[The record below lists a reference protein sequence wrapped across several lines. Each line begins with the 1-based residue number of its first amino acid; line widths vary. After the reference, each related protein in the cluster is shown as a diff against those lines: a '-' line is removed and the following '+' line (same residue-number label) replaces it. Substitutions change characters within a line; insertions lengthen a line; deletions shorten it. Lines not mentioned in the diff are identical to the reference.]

1 MSTTI
6 TDQSPDI
13 TVHEFAVTISSIPAV
28 SCNLGTIQ
36 APIYN
41 AHGQTI
47 QMAPVSAPTPFIV
60 DGNFRSTLSAPVAI
74 LSSHSSPISGAV
86 PAYFFNSSGQD
97 VRPVMGRILPS
108 SISGFRPPVGNPQF
122 LGQNRDFSSS
132 MVKSTPPM
140 PESTRIGPGSGLPSP
155 SLIHG
160 GATACDSRVNSGRV
174 KSHEL
179 GELTR
184 QSTIVLERSNQ
195 NLSNLHLV
203 GKISGNRSLVPNSG
217 ISSAFSKLGLVR
229 SFDLKFMP
237 RGFLV
242 LTLACEEDYAFF
254 WTKGIMQV
262 GPLSIRFSKWTPEFN
277 LQEESPIAPVWIRF
291 PGLPLHL
298 FSKQSLF
305 ALAKIVGKPV
315 KMDDHT
321 ADSSRGAFARVCVEL
336 NVLETPVKE
345 IWVGWGDHAQEI
357 EVIYERIPGYCTD
370 CKMLGHSTS
379 VCYSHGKNPKP
390 VRPKPADRAPGQ
402 SPISTEPAPPG
413 GVAPGFNLGTQ
424 PQLQKTGTGPRRRGR
439 KRPVRQVLPKKNPLE
454 LNPFEVLSHGQDAEP
469 DPVGL
474 DCVDTDPPCD
484 NLEDAGVGTSGKDQ
498 LESVLVEG
506 VILSDEVMME
516 GYSWVIVWMVLGS
529 HSIPSVP
536 LSPDDASSAVEELVA
551 RQGPSV
557 SELVFRLESAGDT
570 DQNLIGIQSRVMAL
584 GMKVVFWM
592 LIWGILRKERRMLF
606 IGRCD
611 YIERRQLWTSLLQV
625 KPDQGPWLVGG
636 DFNVVR
642 NSSECLG
649 SSGGR
654 LLPMEEFNHFILD
667 SGLVDAGFEGSSF
680 TWTNK
685 TIWKRLDRVFV
696 SVDWGDHF
704 HSIRVEHLIRT
715 VSDHC
720 PLFVSVPIFASGPS
734 SFRFQSMWLRHHG
747 FLQTVRLNW
756 NLPCHL
762 NGMHRLFVKLKRLK
776 SHLKWWNKSVFGD
789 LFVKLAEAEQA
800 VRVAEAVCE
809 ADPSDLHWTSLSN
822 CNEDLARVTAME
834 ADFWRQ
840 KAACRWLE
848 DGERNTKLFHNMV
861 KKKRV
866 ANKIFRIWDNGSC
879 LTSPDLIQQSG
890 AAFFQNLL
898 TGDPFVL
905 SCPDFSDFPLVIS
918 DLENA
923 NIAAPPSLEEVRA
936 TVFSIHRDSVAG
948 PDGFSS
954 AFFQHCWE
962 IVHQDVLDA
971 VLDFFRGS
979 PMPQGFTATTITLIP
994 KVMGAQ
1000 AWSDF
1005 RPISLC
1011 NVTNKIIS
1019 KLLYSRLKVVAERL
1033 VSWNQSGFV
1042 PGRVI
1047 SDNIL
1052 LAQELTHSLSL
1063 PTRGGNVILK
1073 LDMAKAYDRVQ
1084 WSFLLDVLRHY
1095 GFSEQVVSLISACIS
1110 HCQFSV
1116 NINGSLTGFFGSTR
1130 GLRQGDPLSPLLFIL
1145 GAEYL
1150 SRGLDRLYRQF
1161 PAIRYRSGC
1170 DLPLSHLA
1178 YADDIIIFA
1187 NGGTREMNNL
1197 MDFLHHYENCSGQL
1211 VNAFKSVI
1219 ILPPRCSART
1229 RSRLL
1234 RITGF
1239 GEGFFLSNT
1248 SEFLCFMVVQPP
1260 LAVMERLEN
1269 VFNGFLWGSRPLDKK
1284 WHWARWSRACLP
1296 VSEGGLGFRR
1306 LKDIVESFSIK
1317 LWFRFRQGSSL
1328 WSKFMMRKYC
1338 QLGHPACVSSAGFI
1352 SPTWRRL
1359 LKIRP
1364 RAESGIRWRV
1374 GMGDVNFWDDI
1385 WCGDVPLSSQLPV
1398 RGDRG
1403 VRVSHFISD
1412 GVWDFDFL
1420 CSVVPPSVAETI
1432 ALIPIA
1438 LGEPDLAIWVHSSDG
1453 VFSIKSAW
1461 ELVRLR
1467 DQVSDIFTPCWG
1479 SWLRPTMSFFLWRF
1493 WHQWLPVDDVLQRR
1507 GFELASKCQCCEM
1520 PETFTHIFIDSPIAR
1535 SVWHF
1540 FGAVFHVRIPLT
1552 SDFRLFLSAW
1562 KRHPGWTPRGHV
1574 KEFLPFIVLWF
1585 LWTAR
1590 NDAKHRHL
1598 HISGETVKSQ
1608 ILSYL
1613 RLAHAASTVKPMHW
1627 RGVLHAARSLGF
1639 FVDMRRVHKM
1649 AIVRWL
1655 RPPVGCFKLNVDGSS
1670 RGSPG
1675 ASTIGGVVRDS
1686 SGQVLV
1692 SFSEFIGV
1700 GTNIRAELWAI
1711 WRGLLISSDLHLF
1724 PLWIETDSRIS
1735 LLLLRSRRCTWG
1747 LEHIVTRILLL
1758 MRGRSVHLS
1767 HIYREGNSVADA
1779 LAARAHTFRQY
1790 TLELGPSL
1798 PPDISIFA
1806 RSDRSGLPYLRN
1818 RSS

>member
-1 MSTTI
+1 MNFLI
-6 TDQSPDI
+6 WN
-13 TVHEFAVTISSIPAV
+13 VRGLRSSE
-28 SCNLGTIQ
+28 SQQRLH
-36 APIYN
+36 
-41 AHGQTI
+41 AHVKDKRVKI
-47 QMAPVSAPTPFIV
+47 
-60 DGNFRSTLSAPVAI
+60 LAI
-74 LSSHSSPISGAV
+74 LEPMIDLDVRFMTRRFGFSRVIS
-86 PAYFFNSSGQD
+86 NSSGHIWVFFAED
-97 VRPVMGRILPS
+97 VMVECL
-108 SISGFRPPVGNPQF
+108 FYHTQF
-122 LGQNRDFSSS
+122 LHFRVSATF
-132 MVKSTPPM
+132 
-140 PESTRIGPGSGLPSP
+140 LP
-155 SLIHG
+155 
-160 GATACDSRVNSGRV
+160 TTVFC
-174 KSHEL
+174 
-179 GELTR
+179 
-184 QSTIVLERSNQ
+184 
-195 NLSNLHLV
+195 
-203 GKISGNRSLVPNSG
+203 
-217 ISSAFSKLGLVR
+217 
-229 SFDLKFMP
+229 SF
-237 RGFLV
+237 V
-242 LTLACEEDYAFF
+242 YA
-254 WTKGIMQV
+254 K
-262 GPLSIRFSKWTPEFN
+262 
-277 LQEESPIAPVWIRF
+277 
-291 PGLPLHL
+291 
-298 FSKQSLF
+298 
-305 ALAKIVGKPV
+305 
-315 KMDDHT
+315 
-321 ADSSRGAFARVCVEL
+321 
-336 NVLETPVKE
+336 
-345 IWVGWGDHAQEI
+345 
-357 EVIYERIPGYCTD
+357 
-370 CKMLGHSTS
+370 
-379 VCYSHGKNPKP
+379 
-390 VRPKPADRAPGQ
+390 
-402 SPISTEPAPPG
+402 
-413 GVAPGFNLGTQ
+413 
-424 PQLQKTGTGPRRRGR
+424 
-439 KRPVRQVLPKKNPLE
+439 
-454 LNPFEVLSHGQDAEP
+454 
-469 DPVGL
+469 
-474 DCVDTDPPCD
+474 
-484 NLEDAGVGTSGKDQ
+484 
-498 LESVLVEG
+498 
-506 VILSDEVMME
+506 
-516 GYSWVIVWMVLGS
+516 
-529 HSIPSVP
+529 
-536 LSPDDASSAVEELVA
+536 
-551 RQGPSV
+551 
-557 SELVFRLESAGDT
+557 
-570 DQNLIGIQSRVMAL
+570 
-584 GMKVVFWM
+584 
-592 LIWGILRKERRMLF
+592 
-606 IGRCD
+606 CD
-611 YIERRQLWTSLLQV
+611 YIERRQLWNSLLQV
-625 KPDQGPWLVGG
+625 KPTHGPWLVGG
-636 DFNVVR
+636 DFN
-642 NSSECLG
+642 
-649 SSGGR
+649 
-654 LLPMEEFNHFILD
+654 
-667 SGLVDAGFEGSSF
+667 GSSF

-720 PLFVSVPIFASGPS
+720 PLFVSVPVFASGPS

-762 NGMHRLFVKLKRLK
+762 NGMPRLFVKLKRLK

-789 LFVKLAEAEQA
+789 LFAKLVEAEQA
-800 VRVAEAVCE
+800 VRIAEADCE
-809 ADPSDLHWTSLSN
+809 AAPSDLHWTSLSN
-822 CNEDLARVTAME
+822 CNADLARVTAME

-879 LTSPDLIQQSG
+879 ITSPELIQQSG

-923 NIAAPPSLEEVRA
+923 NIAAPPSLEED
-936 TVFSIHRDSVAG
+936 VF
-948 PDGFSS
+948 
-954 AFFQHCWE
+954 
-962 IVHQDVLDA
+962 DA

-979 PMPQGFTATTITLIP
+979 PLPQGFTATTITLIP

-1019 KLLYSRLKVVAERL
+1019 KLLYSRLKEVAERL

-1084 WSFLLDVLRHY
+1084 WSFLLDVLSHY
-1095 GFSEQVVSLISACIS
+1095 GFSEQVVSMISACIS

-1150 SRGLDRLYRQF
+1150 SRGLDRLYRQY
-1161 PAIRYRSGC
+1161 PAIRYRSAC
-1170 DLPLSHLA
+1170 DLLLSHLA

-1187 NGGTREMNNL
+1187 NGGTREMNSL

-1211 VNAFKSVI
+1211 VNAVKSVI
-1219 ILPPRCSART
+1219 ILPPRCSGRT

-1239 GEGFFLSNT
+1239 GEGCFPIKYLGVPLFRGNRVCSLFDPLVQMVSKKLEGWELKTLSPGSRMT
-1248 SEFLCFMVVQPP
+1248 LLRSVLLSVPIYMFQVVQPP

-1269 VFNGFLWGSRPLDKK
+1269 VFNGFLWGSRSLDKK
-1284 WHWARWSRACLP
+1284 WHWARWSRACLS

-1306 LKDIVESFSIK
+1306 LKDIVDSFSIK

-1328 WSKFMMRKYC
+1328 WAKFMMRKYC
-1338 QLGHPACVSSAGFI
+1338 QLVHPAYVSSAGFI

-1359 LKIRP
+1359 LKIRA
-1364 RAESGIRWRV
+1364 RAESGIRWRIGV
-1374 GMGDVNFWDDI
+1374 GDVAFWDDI
-1385 WCGDVPLSSQLPV
+1385 WCGDVPLSSQVLL

-1403 VRVSHFISD
+1403 VRVSHFLSD
-1412 GVWDFDFL
+1412 GAWDFDLL

-1432 ALIPIA
+1432 TLIPIA
-1438 LGEPDLAIWVHSSDG
+1438 SGEPDSAIWVHSSDG
-1453 VFSIKSAW
+1453 VFSLKSAW

-1520 PETFTHIFIDSPIAR
+1520 PETFTHIFIDSPLAR
-1535 SVWHF
+1535 SVWHY

-1598 HISGETVKSQ
+1598 HISAETVKSQ

-1627 RGVLHAARSLGF
+1627 RGVLQAARAMGI
-1639 FVDMRRVHKM
+1639 FVQLRRARKLT
-1649 AIVRWL
+1649 IVRWL
-1655 RPPVGCFKLNVDGSS
+1655 RPPFGCFKLNVDGSS

-1675 ASTIGGVVRDS
+1675 DSTVGGVVRDS
-1686 SGQVLV
+1686 SGHVTLAHDVCILVCSEWVSALFLLVL
-1692 SFSEFIGV
+1692 SFDTFMVPGGRLLLVLLGRRISYCRGV
-1700 GTNIRAELWAI
+1700 CWMSWWIHGVLSKGSSASYDMFVRLLLHGIEISA
-1711 WRGLLISSDLHLF
+1711 LLIQMLDIFGSGGIAIYILLCDRHYWTLQDDSSGMRAFAWTLRSCRHYHFVFLSMWF
-1724 PLWIETDSRIS
+1724 IA
-1735 LLLLRSRRCTWG
+1735 LLLF
-1747 LEHIVTRILLL
+1747 
-1758 MRGRSVHLS
+1758 
-1767 HIYREGNSVADA
+1767 D
-1779 LAARAHTFRQY
+1779 
-1790 TLELGPSL
+1790 
-1798 PPDISIFA
+1798 
-1806 RSDRSGLPYLRN
+1806 
-1818 RSS
+1818 

>member
-1 MSTTI
+1 MNFLIWNVRGLRSSESQQRLHAHVKEKRVKILAILELMIDLDVGFMTRRFGF
-6 TDQSPDI
+6 SR
-13 TVHEFAVTISSIPAV
+13 VISNSSGHIWV
-28 SCNLGTIQ
+28 FFSEDV
-36 APIYN
+36 
-41 AHGQTI
+41 
-47 QMAPVSAPTPFIV
+47 MAECLLDHTQFLHFRVSAPF
-60 DGNFRSTLSAPVAI
+60 
-74 LSSHSSPISGAV
+74 
-86 PAYFFNSSGQD
+86 
-97 VRPVMGRILPS
+97 LPTTV
-108 SISGFRPPVGNPQF
+108 F
-122 LGQNRDFSSS
+122 
-132 MVKSTPPM
+132 
-140 PESTRIGPGSGLPSP
+140 
-155 SLIHG
+155 
-160 GATACDSRVNSGRV
+160 C
-174 KSHEL
+174 
-179 GELTR
+179 
-184 QSTIVLERSNQ
+184 
-195 NLSNLHLV
+195 
-203 GKISGNRSLVPNSG
+203 
-217 ISSAFSKLGLVR
+217 
-229 SFDLKFMP
+229 SF
-237 RGFLV
+237 V
-242 LTLACEEDYAFF
+242 YA
-254 WTKGIMQV
+254 K
-262 GPLSIRFSKWTPEFN
+262 
-277 LQEESPIAPVWIRF
+277 
-291 PGLPLHL
+291 
-298 FSKQSLF
+298 
-305 ALAKIVGKPV
+305 
-315 KMDDHT
+315 
-321 ADSSRGAFARVCVEL
+321 
-336 NVLETPVKE
+336 
-345 IWVGWGDHAQEI
+345 
-357 EVIYERIPGYCTD
+357 
-370 CKMLGHSTS
+370 
-379 VCYSHGKNPKP
+379 
-390 VRPKPADRAPGQ
+390 
-402 SPISTEPAPPG
+402 
-413 GVAPGFNLGTQ
+413 
-424 PQLQKTGTGPRRRGR
+424 
-439 KRPVRQVLPKKNPLE
+439 
-454 LNPFEVLSHGQDAEP
+454 
-469 DPVGL
+469 
-474 DCVDTDPPCD
+474 
-484 NLEDAGVGTSGKDQ
+484 
-498 LESVLVEG
+498 
-506 VILSDEVMME
+506 
-516 GYSWVIVWMVLGS
+516 
-529 HSIPSVP
+529 
-536 LSPDDASSAVEELVA
+536 
-551 RQGPSV
+551 
-557 SELVFRLESAGDT
+557 
-570 DQNLIGIQSRVMAL
+570 
-584 GMKVVFWM
+584 
-592 LIWGILRKERRMLF
+592 
-606 IGRCD
+606 CD

-636 DFNVVR
+636 DFNVVI

-649 SSGGR
+649 SS
-654 LLPMEEFNHFILD
+654 
-667 SGLVDAGFEGSSF
+667 VDAGFEGSSF

-696 SVDWGDHF
+696 SVDWCDHF

-720 PLFVSVPIFASGPS
+720 PLFVSVPVFASGPS

-756 NLPCHL
+756 NLSCHL

-789 LFVKLAEAEQA
+789 LFAKLAEAEQA
-800 VRVAEAVCE
+800 VRTAEAVCE
-809 ADPSDLHWTSLSN
+809 ADPSELHWTSLSN
-822 CNEDLARVTAME
+822 CNADLARVTAME

-848 DGERNTKLFHNMV
+848 D
-861 KKKRV
+861 
-866 ANKIFRIWDNGSC
+866 DNGSC
-879 LTSPDLIQQSG
+879 ITSPELIQQSG

-936 TVFSIHRDSVAG
+936 IVFSIHRDSVAG

-954 AFFQHCWE
+954 AFFQHCLA

-971 VLDFFRGS
+971 VLDFFRCS

-994 KVMGAQ
+994 KVLGAQ

-1019 KLLYSRLKVVAERL
+1019 KLLYSRLKEVAERL

-1095 GFSEQVVSLISACIS
+1095 GFSEQVVSMISAYIS
-1110 HCQFSV
+1110 HCNFSV

-1130 GLRQGDPLSPLLFIL
+1130 GFRQGDPLSPLLFIL

-1150 SRGLDRLYRQF
+1150 PCGLDRLYRQY

-1170 DLPLSHLA
+1170 DLLLSHLA

-1187 NGGTREMNNL
+1187 NGGTREMNSL

-1211 VNAFKSVI
+1211 VNAVKSVI
-1219 ILPPRCSART
+1219 ILPLRCSGRI

-1239 GEGFFLSNT
+1239 GEGYFPIKYLGVPLFRGNRVCSLFDPLVQMVSKKLEGWELKTLSPGSRMT
-1248 SEFLCFMVVQPP
+1248 LLRSVLLSVPIYMFQVVQPP

-1269 VFNGFLWGSRPLDKK
+1269 VFNGFLWGSRSLDKK

-1328 WSKFMMRKYC
+1328 WAKFMQRKYC
-1338 QLGHPACVSSAGFI
+1338 QLVHPSYVSSAGFI

-1359 LKIRP
+1359 LKIRA
-1364 RAESGIRWRV
+1364 RAESGIRWRI
-1374 GMGDVNFWDDI
+1374 GLGDVNFWDDI
-1385 WCGDVPLSSQLPV
+1385 WCGDVPLSSQVLV
-1398 RGDRG
+1398 RGDRS
-1403 VRVSHFISD
+1403 VRVSHFLS
-1412 GVWDFDFL
+1412 GGAWDFDLL

-1432 ALIPIA
+1432 TLIPIA
-1438 LGEPDLAIWVHSSDG
+1438 SGEHDSAIWVHSSDG
-1453 VFSIKSAW
+1453 VFSLKSAW

-1520 PETFTHIFIDSPIAR
+1520 PETFTHIFIDSPLAR
-1535 SVWHF
+1535 SVWHY

-1552 SDFRLFLSAW
+1552 SDLRLFRSAW

-1627 RGVLHAARSLGF
+1627 RGVLQAARTIGI
-1639 FVDMRRVHKM
+1639 FVQLRRVHRM

-1655 RPPVGCFKLNVDGSS
+1655 RPPFGCFKLNVDGSS

-1675 ASTIGGVVRDS
+1675 ASTVGGVVRDS
-1686 SGQVLV
+1686 SGHVVV

-1700 GTNIRAELWAI
+1700 GTNVRAELWAI

-1724 PLWIETDSRIS
+1724 PLWIETDSWIS
-1735 LLLLRSRRCTWG
+1735 ILLLRSRRCCWD
-1747 LEHIVTRILLL
+1747 LEHFVTRILLL

-1790 TLELGPSL
+1790 TLELGPLLCYGGCYLQASPYPPTFLFALPSVVVDLDDIYLWFLWPGSSL
-1798 PPDISIFA
+1798 MSTLLCNRSLVPNSGISAAFAKLGLVRSFDLKFLPRGFLVITLACEEDYAFFWTKGVMQVGPLSIRFSKWTPEFNLQEESPIAPVWIRFPGLPLHLFSKPSLFALAKIVGKPVKMDDHTADSSRGAFA
-1806 RSDRSGLPYLRN
+1806 RVCVEINVLEPLVKEIWVGWGDHAQEIEVIYERIPGYCMDCKMLGHSTSVCYSHGKNPKPVRPKPADRASGQSPTSTEPAPPGGVNPGFNMGTQPQLQKNGTGPGRRGRKRPVRKVLPRKNPLDSNPFEVLSHGQDSEPGSVGFDCVDMDPPCGNMENAGVKSSGKDQLECVLVEGVNLSDEVIDGGLQLDDCVDGIGVLSTSGLPVFGSLGPCTLNHSIHSIPSVPLSPDVASSTVEELVARQGPSVSELVFRLESAGDTDKEFDRHSDSGDGC
-1818 RSS
+1818 RSESRILDDDMGAIKKRKETAFHKSRKKRQGGSRAHSP

>member
-1 MSTTI
+1 MHI
-6 TDQSPDI
+6 LR
-13 TVHEFAVTISSIPAV
+13 ASS
-28 SCNLGTIQ
+28 GW
-36 APIYN
+36 APVPSRLVLSF
-41 AHGQTI
+41 GPT
-47 QMAPVSAPTPFIV
+47 PVSAGRLLQASPCPRSSLDELFFTLIAYFSASGPRHWHFLRFLVFEGWIPLFFPLVSSLDFHPVTGVCSIV
-60 DGNFRSTLSAPVAI
+60 RVGPDTCMFLWSLASHAMDFSTLSFGTLLVAPFDHLQCI
-74 LSSHSSPISGAV
+74 IRLIELYRS
-86 PAYFFNSSGQD
+86 Y
-97 VRPVMGRILPS
+97 
-108 SISGFRPPVGNPQF
+108 
-122 LGQNRDFSSS
+122 
-132 MVKSTPPM
+132 
-140 PESTRIGPGSGLPSP
+140 GS
-155 SLIHG
+155 
-160 GATACDSRVNSGRV
+160 
-174 KSHEL
+174 EL
-179 GELTR
+179 G
-184 QSTIVLERSNQ
+184 
-195 NLSNLHLV
+195 
-203 GKISGNRSLVPNSG
+203 
-217 ISSAFSKLGLVR
+217 
-229 SFDLKFMP
+229 
-237 RGFLV
+237 
-242 LTLACEEDYAFF
+242 
-254 WTKGIMQV
+254 
-262 GPLSIRFSKWTPEFN
+262 
-277 LQEESPIAPVWIRF
+277 
-291 PGLPLHL
+291 
-298 FSKQSLF
+298 
-305 ALAKIVGKPV
+305 
-315 KMDDHT
+315 
-321 ADSSRGAFARVCVEL
+321 
-336 NVLETPVKE
+336 
-345 IWVGWGDHAQEI
+345 
-357 EVIYERIPGYCTD
+357 
-370 CKMLGHSTS
+370 
-379 VCYSHGKNPKP
+379 
-390 VRPKPADRAPGQ
+390 
-402 SPISTEPAPPG
+402 
-413 GVAPGFNLGTQ
+413 
-424 PQLQKTGTGPRRRGR
+424 
-439 KRPVRQVLPKKNPLE
+439 
-454 LNPFEVLSHGQDAEP
+454 
-469 DPVGL
+469 
-474 DCVDTDPPCD
+474 
-484 NLEDAGVGTSGKDQ
+484 
-498 LESVLVEG
+498 
-506 VILSDEVMME
+506 
-516 GYSWVIVWMVLGS
+516 
-529 HSIPSVP
+529 
-536 LSPDDASSAVEELVA
+536 AS
-551 RQGPSV
+551 
-557 SELVFRLESAGDT
+557 
-570 DQNLIGIQSRVMAL
+570 
-584 GMKVVFWM
+584 
-592 LIWGILRKERRMLF
+592 
-606 IGRCD
+606 
-611 YIERRQLWTSLLQV
+611 
-625 KPDQGPWLVGG
+625 PWL
-636 DFNVVR
+636 
-642 NSSECLG
+642 S
-649 SSGGR
+649 R
-654 LLPMEEFNHFILD
+654 LSRSIYF
-667 SGLVDAGFEGSSF
+667 
-680 TWTNK
+680 
-685 TIWKRLDRVFV
+685 RLDRFDVIGSAPQETPEV
-696 SVDWGDHF
+696 
-704 HSIRVEHLIRT
+704 VE
-715 VSDHC
+715 
-720 PLFVSVPIFASGPS
+720 
-734 SFRFQSMWLRHHG
+734 Q
-747 FLQTVRLNW
+747 
-756 NLPCHL
+756 
-762 NGMHRLFVKLKRLK
+762 
-776 SHLKWWNKSVFGD
+776 SVFGD
-789 LFVKLAEAEQA
+789 LFAKLVEAEQA

-861 KKKRV
+861 KKNWV

-979 PMPQGFTATTITLIP
+979 HMPQGFTATTITLIP

-1005 RPISLC
+1005 CPISLC

-1095 GFSEQVVSLISACIS
+1095 GFSEQVVSMISACIS
-1110 HCQFSV
+1110 HCHFSV

-1150 SRGLDRLYRQF
+1150 SRGLDRLYRQY

-1187 NGGTREMNNL
+1187 TGGTREMKSL
-1197 MDFLHHYENCSGQL
+1197 MDLLHHYENCSGQL

-1219 ILPPRCSART
+1219 ILPPRCSGRT

-1239 GEGFFLSNT
+1239 GEGHLPIKYLGVPLFRGNRVCSLFDPLVQMVSKKLEGWELKTLSPGSRMT
-1248 SEFLCFMVVQPP
+1248 LLRSVLLSVPLYMFQVVQPP
-1260 LAVMERLEN
+1260 LAVMERLEK

-1306 LKDIVESFSIK
+1306 LKDIVENFSIK
-1317 LWFRFRQGSSL
+1317 LWFRYRQGSSL
-1328 WSKFMMRKYC
+1328 WAKFMMRKYC
-1338 QLGHPACVSSAGFI
+1338 QLVHPASVSSAGFI

-1374 GMGDVNFWDDI
+1374 GMGDINFWDDI
-1385 WCGDVPLSSQLPV
+1385 WCGEVPLTSQLPV

-1412 GVWDFDFL
+1412 GVWEFDFL

-1438 LGEPDLAIWVHSSDG
+1438 LGEPDLSIWVHSSDG
-1453 VFSIKSAW
+1453 VFSLKSAW

-1520 PETFTHIFIDSPIAR
+1520 PETFAHIFIDSPIAR

-1574 KEFLPFIVLWF
+1574 KEFLPFIVLLF

-1598 HISGETVKSQ
+1598 QISGETVKSQ

-1675 ASTIGGVVRDS
+1675 DSTVGGVVRDS

-1711 WRGLLISSDLHLF
+1711 WRGLLISSDLHFF

-1735 LLLLRSRRCTWG
+1735 LLILRSRRCTWG

-1758 MRGRSVHLS
+1758 MRGRSWAQTLAHDVFVRVGSGWASALFLLVL
-1767 HIYREGNSVADA
+1767 IYDLFLVLGGRLLQGSPCPLLPFLYRCFLEMVDPFCFGWIAIYILFFDRHCTVTSRPGF
-1779 LAARAHTFRQY
+1779 LLTGGLHTVIRFD
-1790 TLELGPSL
+1790 L
-1798 PPDISIFA
+1798 P
-1806 RSDRSGLPYLRN
+1806 G
-1818 RSS
+1818 

>member
-1 MSTTI
+1 MNFLI
-6 TDQSPDI
+6 WN
-13 TVHEFAVTISSIPAV
+13 VRGLRSSE
-28 SCNLGTIQ
+28 SQQRLH
-36 APIYN
+36 
-41 AHGQTI
+41 AHVKEKRVKI
-47 QMAPVSAPTPFIV
+47 
-60 DGNFRSTLSAPVAI
+60 LAI
-74 LSSHSSPISGAV
+74 LEPMIDLDVRFMTRRFGFSRVIS
-86 PAYFFNSSGQD
+86 NSSGHIWVFFAED
-97 VRPVMGRILPS
+97 VMAECLLDHT
-108 SISGFRPPVGNPQF
+108 QF
-122 LGQNRDFSSS
+122 LHFRVSASF
-132 MVKSTPPM
+132 
-140 PESTRIGPGSGLPSP
+140 LP
-155 SLIHG
+155 
-160 GATACDSRVNSGRV
+160 TTVFC
-174 KSHEL
+174 
-179 GELTR
+179 
-184 QSTIVLERSNQ
+184 
-195 NLSNLHLV
+195 
-203 GKISGNRSLVPNSG
+203 
-217 ISSAFSKLGLVR
+217 
-229 SFDLKFMP
+229 SF
-237 RGFLV
+237 V
-242 LTLACEEDYAFF
+242 YA
-254 WTKGIMQV
+254 K
-262 GPLSIRFSKWTPEFN
+262 
-277 LQEESPIAPVWIRF
+277 
-291 PGLPLHL
+291 
-298 FSKQSLF
+298 
-305 ALAKIVGKPV
+305 
-315 KMDDHT
+315 
-321 ADSSRGAFARVCVEL
+321 
-336 NVLETPVKE
+336 
-345 IWVGWGDHAQEI
+345 
-357 EVIYERIPGYCTD
+357 
-370 CKMLGHSTS
+370 
-379 VCYSHGKNPKP
+379 
-390 VRPKPADRAPGQ
+390 
-402 SPISTEPAPPG
+402 
-413 GVAPGFNLGTQ
+413 
-424 PQLQKTGTGPRRRGR
+424 
-439 KRPVRQVLPKKNPLE
+439 
-454 LNPFEVLSHGQDAEP
+454 
-469 DPVGL
+469 
-474 DCVDTDPPCD
+474 
-484 NLEDAGVGTSGKDQ
+484 
-498 LESVLVEG
+498 
-506 VILSDEVMME
+506 
-516 GYSWVIVWMVLGS
+516 
-529 HSIPSVP
+529 
-536 LSPDDASSAVEELVA
+536 
-551 RQGPSV
+551 
-557 SELVFRLESAGDT
+557 
-570 DQNLIGIQSRVMAL
+570 
-584 GMKVVFWM
+584 
-592 LIWGILRKERRMLF
+592 
-606 IGRCD
+606 CD

-667 SGLVDAGFEGSSF
+667 SGLVDAGFEGLRSRGRTRPFGSVLIGF
-680 TWTNK
+680 LCLLIGV
-685 TIWKRLDRVFV
+685 TIF
-696 SVDWGDHF
+696 
-704 HSIRVEHLIRT
+704 I
-715 VSDHC
+715 
-720 PLFVSVPIFASGPS
+720 LFVWSTSFVQSLIIVLFLCQSRFLLVGRVLFAFRACGSGTT
-734 SFRFQSMWLRHHG
+734 G

-789 LFVKLAEAEQA
+789 LFAKLAEAEQA

-822 CNEDLARVTAME
+822 CNDDLARVTAME

-1150 SRGLDRLYRQF
+1150 SRGLDRLYRQY

-1187 NGGTREMNNL
+1187 TGGTREMNSL

-1211 VNAFKSVI
+1211 VNAFKSAI
-1219 ILPPRCSART
+1219 ILPPRCSGRT

-1239 GEGFFLSNT
+1239 GEGHLPIKYLGVPLFRGNRVCSLFDPLVQMVSKKLEGWELKTLSPGSRMT
-1248 SEFLCFMVVQPP
+1248 LLRSVLLSVPLYMFQVVQPP
-1260 LAVMERLEN
+1260 LAVMERLEK

-1328 WSKFMMRKYC
+1328 WAKFMMRKYC
-1338 QLGHPACVSSAGFI
+1338 QLVHPACVSSTGFI

-1385 WCGDVPLSSQLPV
+1385 WCGDVPLSSQLPL
-1398 RGDRG
+1398 
-1403 VRVSHFISD
+1403 
-1412 GVWDFDFL
+1412 FL
-1420 CSVVPPSVAETI
+1420 PLVAETI

-1461 ELVRLR
+1461 ELVRMR

-1639 FVDMRRVHKM
+1639 FVDTRRVHKM

-1711 WRGLLISSDLHLF
+1711 WRGLLISSDLHFF

-1735 LLLLRSRRCTWG
+1735 LLILRSRRCTWD
-1747 LEHIVTRILLL
+1747 LEHIVTRIRLL

-1779 LAARAHTFRQY
+1779 LAARAHLLRNY

-1798 PPDISIFA
+1798 PRDISILA
-1806 RSDRSGLPYLRN
+1806 RSDRSGLPYLRY
-1818 RSS
+1818 RYS